1 MGNSG
6 VAVADGTEVAVDVS
20 VAVAAGIVEVATGS
34 GEVGTGAGLL
44 PQPVTNKPAIV
55 NHTSKTLIG
64 IRAFL

>member
-44 PQPVTNKPAIV
+44 PQPVTNKPIIV
-55 NHTSKTLIG
+55 
-64 IRAFL
+64 